1 MNPTLTMQTFGD
13 FQTESTESIDSREYL
28 TIVFSPS
35 SVPLRER
42 WRTHRLSA
50 TFLADYFS
58 TFFPGSGQPAGMS
71 DPKSELMSIIT
82 FIANELLEN
91 AMKFSD
97 ATSGEAVMLTLQLFP
112 STLVLLTKNYVNA
125 QTAQTLQAFIQMLLN
140 SDPMELY
147 IQQIEQNAENT
158 STGSGLGILTIMNDY
173 GAQVGWQF
181 EAHHDGAIVTTKI
194 QLAI

>member
-1 MNPTLTMQTFGD
+1 MSQTLTIQTFGD
-13 FQTESTESIDSREYL
+13 FQTESVVSREYL

-35 SVPLRER
+35 SVPMRER

-58 TFFPGSGQPAGMS
+58 TFFPGDGQPAGMS

-97 ATSGEAVMLTLQLFP
+97 ATHGEGVMLTVQLFP
-112 STLVLLTKNYVNA
+112 DTLVLLTKNHISA
-125 QTAQTLQAFIQMLLN
+125 QTDQKLKAFIQKLLK
-140 SDPMELY
+140 SDPVELY
-147 IQQIEQNAENT
+147 IQQVEQNAENHT

-181 EAHHDGAIVTTKI
+181 ETCTEGAILTTRV

>member
-1 MNPTLTMQTFGD
+1 MSQTLSVQTFGD
-13 FQTESTESIDSREYL
+13 FATELVDSREYL
-28 TIVFSPS
+28 TIVFSSS
-35 SVPLRER
+35 SVPLGER

-58 TFFPGSGQPAGMS
+58 TFFPGDDQPAGMR

-97 ATSGEAVMLTLQLFP
+97 TVLGEAVSLTVQLFP
-112 STLVLLTKNYVNA
+112 NTLVLLTKNHVNS
-125 QTAQTLQAFIQMLLN
+125 QTEQKLKGFIQTLLS

-147 IQQIEQNAENT
+147 IQQIEQTAADQA
-158 STGSGLGILTIMNDY
+158 SAASGLGILTIINDY
-173 GAQVGWQF
+173 GAEVGWQF
-181 EAHHDGAIVTTKI
+181 EPRAEAAIVTTKI

>member
-1 MNPTLTMQTFGD
+1 MNQTLTMQTFGD
-13 FQTESTESIDSREYL
+13 FQTESIDSSEYL

-58 TFFPGSGQPAGMS
+58 TFFPGTGQPAGMS
-71 DPKSELMSIIT
+71 DPKSELMSMIT

-112 STLVLLTKNYVNA
+112 NTLVLLTKNHVNS
-125 QTAQTLQAFIQMLLN
+125 QTEQNLQAFIQTLLN

-147 IQQIEQNAENT
+147 IQQVEQSAEDT

-181 EAHHDGAIVTTKI
+181 EAHAEGAIVTTKI

>member
-1 MNPTLTMQTFGD
+1 MSQTLTVQTFGD
-13 FQTESTESIDSREYL
+13 FHTELGDSREYL

-58 TFFPGSGQPAGMS
+58 TFFPGDGKPVDMS

-97 ATSGEAVMLTLQLFP
+97 PTLGEAVMLTVQLFP
-112 STLVLLTKNYVNA
+112 DALVLLAKNHVDR
-125 QTAQTLQAFIQMLLN
+125 QTEQKLQTFIQTLLN
-140 SDPMELY
+140 SDPMEFY
-147 IQQIEQNAENT
+147 IQQIEQNAENQT
-158 STGSGLGILTIMNDY
+158 STESGLGILTIMNDY

-181 EAHHDGAIVTTKI
+181 ENHTAGAIVTTKI

>member
-1 MNPTLTMQTFGD
+1 MSQTLAIQTFGD
-13 FQTESTESIDSREYL
+13 FQTESVVSREYL

-35 SVPLRER
+35 SVPMRER

-58 TFFPGSGQPAGMS
+58 TFFPGDGQPAGMS

-97 ATSGEAVMLTLQLFP
+97 ATYAEGVMLTVQLFP
-112 STLVLLTKNYVNA
+112 DTLVLLTKNHICA
-125 QTAQTLQAFIQMLLN
+125 QTDQKFKAFIHKLLK
-140 SDPMELY
+140 SDPIELY
-147 IQQIEQNAENT
+147 IQQVEQNAENHT
-158 STGSGLGILTIMNDY
+158 ATGSGLGILTIMNDY

-181 EAHHDGAIVTTKI
+181 ETCTEGAIVTTRVR
-194 QLAI
+194 LAI